1 MAVAPAGSSDLDHR
15 PGEASQSRRRRRA
28 AAGFSQARGL
38 TKRAKLSQSTS
49 ELDCATPHRGQSTR
63 GGVPVYPD
71 AIRGTPLAFLVEA
84 ASVVKEATLIP
95 SPS

>member
-1 MAVAPAGSSDLDHR
+1 
-15 PGEASQSRRRRRA
+15 
-28 AAGFSQARGL
+28 
-38 TKRAKLSQSTS
+38 
-49 ELDCATPHRGQSTR
+49 
-63 GGVPVYPD
+63 VYPD